1 MYTSRA
7 KPGMQ
12 WLGKLKD
19 TIPPKWE
26 AGEQSECQK
35 EIAQVNKPL
44 TCVLSPNQLL
54 PSTDWL
60 QSFIARKNSACT
72 CAKQIQRTYLH
83 LIVLELDK
91 KSVAHAKVCYIFLF
105 SIIKLCERLAAAKLA
120 GVAACAQWRCTR
132 MRASPDLTLQECSSG
147 WPVAFIVHAHAC
159 MLIPSLSFFFF
170 LCLQLVSSSPSWKL
184 PWHLIKKSHID
195 VCVLLHIDDRALPFH
210 LSIW

>member
-19 TIPPKWE
+19 TVPPKWE

-35 EIAQVNKPL
+35 EIVQVNKPL

-54 PSTDWL
+54 PSTVRL
-60 QSFIARKNSACT
+60 QSSIARKTVCI
-72 CAKQIQRTYLH
+72 CAKQIQRTHLH

-105 SIIKLCERLAAAKLA
+105 SIIKLC

-159 MLIPSLSFFFF
+159 SSPPLA
-170 LCLQLVSSSPSWKL
+170 SSSSSVCSLFL
-184 PWHLIKKSHID
+184 PPPAENCHGT
-195 VCVLLHIDDRALPFH
+195 
-210 LSIW
+210 